1 MLTSEEHKIEI
12 LIIDQFIHYY
22 KNISSF
28 VIFRRI
34 SFIGQLFTNRS
45 IEAIIA
51 SVTTAFLSA
60 IALYFSA
67 GKPKPLTLTTTDL
80 IFLLFYLFVG
90 LASVSIFLFMHLF
103 PQSYYDGMA
112 YTRWGLGVFSLL
124 FGLIYLSKDKILR
137 KLFYEKNFNKY

>member
-12 LIIDQFIHYY
+12 LISRPSSYTITKTLVPLLFLGGLALWATFLPIDQ
-22 KNISSF
+22 
-28 VIFRRI
+28 
-34 SFIGQLFTNRS
+34 

-60 IALYFSA
+60 IALYFSTE
-67 GKPKPLTLTTTDL
+67 KPKPLSLTTIDL

-90 LASVSIFLFMHLF
+90 LASVSIFLFMQFF

-112 YTRWGLGVFSLL
+112 YTRWGLGLFSLL
-124 FGLIYLSKDKILR
+124 STLFIYQRL
-137 KLFYEKNFNKY
+137 KN